1 MKAEFIVS
9 ILKPDEKKESADN
22 ENSVKLKKAEV
33 VAILQDLTEKYSDD
47 KYPFEIREIAEG
59 YQFFTKKTY
68 FPFVKKSTLQKNK
81 KRLSRAAIE
90 TLSIIA
96 YRQPVTKSEVEFI
109 RGVSCDY
116 AIQKLLEKQLLS
128 ILGRSDAPGRPL
140 LYGCSP
146 YFMQYFGLKDMSGLP
161 KLKEF
166 EELEEEH
173 LELFRQH
180 QLDQKQESNEQT
192 EAQEVVEPTAES
204 NVKSEGEPKENEQA
218 LLDGA
223 EGQEEEAHPE
233 D

>member
-1 MKAEFIVS
+1 MKPDFIVS
-9 ILKPDEKKESADN
+9 ILKPDPKNEGKDKEDSII
-22 ENSVKLKKAEV
+22 LKKAEV
-33 VAILQDLTEKYSDD
+33 VAILEQLTEKYADD
-47 KYPFEIREIAEG
+47 QYPFEIREIAEG

-68 FPFVKKSTLQKNK
+68 FPFVKKATLQKNK

-180 QLDQKQESNEQT
+180 QLDQKQESNEQA
-192 EAQEVVEPTAES
+192 EA
-204 NVKSEGEPKENEQA
+204 KSEELKQESEESAKGEEDGHA
-218 LLDGA
+218 LLEGHD
-223 EGQEEEAHPE
+223 GQEEETPSE